1 VNAPGSW
8 RALLAT
14 AVLCAAATA
23 ARADV
28 VVVVS
33 AKSPIAALSP
43 AEIADVFLGRLT
55 RLPDGTTAVPIDQT
69 EGSPRRA
76 EVYSTLARMSP
87 VQLKAYWSKLIFTGR
102 GRPPR
107 AVGGDEEVLRAVRL
121 NPAAIGYVD
130 RRLADDSVR
139 IIHP

>member
-1 VNAPGSW
+1 VK
-8 RALLAT
+8 ALL
-14 AVLCAAATA
+14 LGAALTLLAGVA
-23 ARADV
+23 QADV

-33 AKSPIAALSP
+33 ARSPIAALTP

-55 RLPDGTTAVPIDQT
+55 RLPDGTKAVPLDQA
-69 EGSPRRA
+69 EDSPLRA
-76 EVYSTLARMSP
+76 EIYGKLARMSA

-107 AVGGDEEVLRAVRL
+107 TLASDADVLRAVRA
-121 NPAAIGYVD
+121 NPAAIGYMD
-130 RRLADDSVR
+130 RRVADDTVR